1 MECVICPYCSG
12 VIWSVLYAPIVVEYV
27 EFFIN
32 IIYKISVVYGVLYMP
47 LL

>member
-1 MECVICPYCSG
+1 MECVICPYCCG
-12 VIWSVLYAPIVVEYV
+12 VIWSVLYVPIVVEYV